1 MAGIRELLQTIADED
16 DAGDEVEVYA
26 DSIRQALDLAAK
38 NLSVDVSQL
47 DYEILEKGTNGFFGV
62 GRTPYRVLVRPLI
75 SAKEAEEF
83 ALIDQKL
90 SAHAEEMRIHAEN
103 NYDGRFSVRPTKSG
117 IWLTVHPSKGNG
129 RAVELTDVTAKIYA
143 LRISNADLRVVDKEV
158 KSPSGQP
165 VKIGAWIPNV
175 EYDGSMRVEVAPDE
189 SRAYVHFIPPRFS
202 GRHMELDD
210 VIGSLR
216 SAGVVAGVKED
227 RIAKYLEDMNYS
239 QPLVAA
245 EGTAPRHGRDAYID
259 YKVRI
264 TSAVDF
270 SQFDGNIDFKELN
283 LIENVVVGQL
293 LAVKVPAEKGVPG
306 RTVLNRVVPA
316 RSGKDTQFKHGEG
329 TILSENGQELTAE
342 KNGQVVMKANKICVE
357 EILVIKGDVDNN
369 TGNIVMLGSVMIT
382 GSVLDNFTVKAS
394 GNIDVRGTVQKA
406 SIEAEGDII
415 IRQGVNGRDEARI
428 ETTGGSVFTKMV
440 HSAKI
445 IADKNVIVA
454 EEILH
459 SRVDAGKMVFCN
471 GKRAQIV
478 GGVIRAGEE
487 INARVIGAES
497 YSRMELHVG
506 MNPKVLQQFSDLQ
519 GLLDKTKEEKA
530 SIEKDLST
538 LENKKRTGQ
547 LPKDQMERYQMY
559 VGRKEKL
566 DKREGEVMLELEELK
581 AYLGMLEQHGKVCVE
596 KTLFPGVEIYIKD
609 QKFKVSDEYTN
620 AKITL
625 EGGDWRFGTY
635 EKPELDAASAL
646 AMTGMKAGRRR

>member
-1 MAGIRELLQTIADED
+1 MAGIKDIIRTIDDESD
-16 DAGDEVEVYA
+16 TGEEIEVYA
-26 DSIRQALDLAAK
+26 DSIRQALDLASK
-38 NLSVDVSQL
+38 NLNVDVSQL
-47 DYEILEKGTNGFFGV
+47 DYEILEKGTSGFFGV
-62 GRTPYRVLVRPLI
+62 GRTPYKVLVRPIL
-75 SAKEAEEF
+75 SAKDMEDF
-83 ALIDQKL
+83 SLIDQKL
-90 SAHAEEMRIHAEN
+90 SAHVEEMRIHAEN
-103 NYDGRFSVRPTKSG
+103 NVDGRFSVRPTKSG
-117 IWLTVHPSKGNG
+117 IWLTVIPSKGSG
-129 RAVELTDVTAKIYA
+129 RAVVLTDITAKIYA
-143 LRISNADLRVVDKEV
+143 LRINNADLRVVDKEV
-158 KSPSGQP
+158 KSPSGKP

-175 EYDGSMRVEVAPDE
+175 EYDGSMRVEVAADE
-189 SRAYVHFIPPRFS
+189 TRAYVHFVPPRFS

-210 VIGSLR
+210 VLDSLR
-216 SAGVVAGVKED
+216 SAGVVAGVKEE

-245 EGTAPRHGRDAYID
+245 EGVAPRNGRDAFID

-264 TSAVDF
+264 TNSIDF

-293 LAVKVPAEKGVPG
+293 LALKVPAEKGVPG

-316 RSGKDTQFKHGEG
+316 RSGKDTQFRHGEG

-342 KNGQVVMKANKICVE
+342 KNGQVVMKATKICVE

-394 GNIDVRGTVQKA
+394 GNIEVRGTVQKA
-406 SIEAEGDII
+406 SLEAEGDII

-459 SRVDAGKMVFCN
+459 SRVDGGKMVYCN

-497 YSRMELHVG
+497 YTKTELHVG

-519 GLLDKTKEEKA
+519 GLLDKTKEESA
-530 SIEKDLST
+530 SIEKDLAT
-538 LENKKRTGQ
+538 LQHKKKTGQ
-547 LPKDQMERYQMY
+547 LPKDQEERYQMY
-559 VGRKEKL
+559 MGRKDKL
-566 DKREGEVMLELEELK
+566 DKREGEVTLELEELK

-596 KTLFPGVEIYIKD
+596 KTIYPGIEIYIKD

-625 EGGDWRFGTY
+625 EGSDWRFGTY
-635 EKPELDAASAL
+635 EQPQLDAASAM